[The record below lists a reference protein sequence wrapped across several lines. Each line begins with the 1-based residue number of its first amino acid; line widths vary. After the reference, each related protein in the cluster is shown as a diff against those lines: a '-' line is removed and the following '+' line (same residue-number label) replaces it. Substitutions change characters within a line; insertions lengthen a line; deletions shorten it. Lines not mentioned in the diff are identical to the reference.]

1 MLINGLL
8 YLIDVGEKEI
18 ARRKE
23 FEKALDYISQQ
34 LELLKTVNQLS
45 DAEIKSAPVVDRATD
60 VFSAVLLY
68 TAANVRHKSQF
79 HWLTGK
85 Y

>member
-60 VFSAVLLY
+60 VFSAVLRY
-68 TAANVRHKSQF
+68 IAVNVRHKSK
-79 HWLTGK
+79 WVIGNS
-85 Y
+85 

>member
-1 MLINGLL
+1 M
-8 YLIDVGEKEI
+8 IDVGEKEI
-18 ARRKE
+18 ARREE
-23 FEKALDYISQQ
+23 FEKKLDYISRQ
-34 LELLKTVNQLS
+34 LELLQDVSRLPEANM
-45 DAEIKSAPVVDRATD
+45 KSAPIVNRATD